1 MDATRRRVGRGLAVR
16 RLTQLV
22 LVAAGLLSSRSH
34 LLAWLQGTTFG
45 MSRHRQNQRSLQL
58 VHRRAA
64 ASETQALQGL
74 PTLQLIQ
81 KQVSAGQKMKELG
94 LRLEGTEFK
103 ASALDG
109 MATVTFDGTQNLR
122 NVQIEDGAA
131 AKAGGGEA
139 LAKAL
144 LTALQESHDSS
155 VAGTQG
161 DVWDLYKNS
170 PELMQAPLTQLGAG
184 STVEDLWLNV
194 TNTEETVQLTEE
206 LFELFDKDKD
216 GWWNLEETS
225 AVQKATEGTDMAEEA
240 FNSLIIAAAP
250 DGGRH
255 LTEDQM
261 SKGLS
266 REQVIDLY
274 TNKEKQRKLGFVLD
288 IFKDH
293 EKVFKQLDAAAETE
307 ESSASKEPVAVD

>member
-1 MDATRRRVGRGLAVR
+1 MDPTRRRVGRGLAVR
-16 RLTQLV
+16 RLSQLV

-34 LLAWLQGTTFG
+34 LLAWLQGTAFG
-45 MSRHRQNQRSLQL
+45 MSQLRQNQRSLQL
-58 VHRRAA
+58 VQRRAT
-64 ASETQALQGL
+64 ASETQSLQGF

-94 LRLEGTEFK
+94 MRLEETEFK

-109 MATVTFDGTQNLR
+109 MATVTFDGIQNLR
-122 NVQIEDGAA
+122 SVQVEDGAA
-131 AKAGGGEA
+131 GKAGGSDA

-144 LTALQESHDSS
+144 LTALQEGHDSS
-155 VAGTQG
+155 IEGTKG
-161 DVWDLYKNS
+161 DVWDLYKNR
-170 PELMQAPLTQLGAG
+170 PELMQAPLTQIGAG
-184 STVEDLWLNV
+184 STVEDLWANV
-194 TNTEETVQLTEE
+194 TNTTEAVQLTEE

-216 GWWNLEETS
+216 GWWNLQETS

-255 LTEDQM
+255 LTEEQM
-261 SKGLS
+261 SKGLA

-274 TNKEKQRKLGFVLD
+274 TNKERQRKLGFVLD

-293 EKVFKQLDAAAETE
+293 AKVFKQQDTAEETE
-307 ESSASKEPVAVD
+307 ESSAPKQSVAVD